1 MPKAPAAL
9 KRTYNAVITARIV
22 ARYQLALLPTTNRPA
37 RCDVAMHRVRF
48 TVLACLVDDDVL
60 EPVHTAEV
68 TIPVRA
74 GDDEHAIVR
83 RAAKAHG
90 GVVGR
95 AWWGYEITNT
105 TTELANIV
113 IEWAGKLPIS
123 VPLSAYTGLTT
134 VPDVDDL
141 YEVLH
146 DGEVD
151 DDDDA

>member
-9 KRTYNAVITARIV
+9 KRTYNAVITARV
-22 ARYQLALLPTTNRPA
+22 AARYQLVLLPTAHRPA
-37 RCDVAMHRVRF
+37 RREVSMHIVAF
-48 TVLACLVDDDVL
+48 TAFACIVDDDVL
-60 EPVHTAEV
+60 ERVHTAEV
-68 TIPVRA
+68 AVPVRA

-95 AWWGYEITNT
+95 AWWGYEITEA